1 MPPQRRSLVDLLTN
15 DEKVVMGSAVRMFCA
30 LRYRERNGGAA
41 DDAWYSKCIDSELD
55 EINDVFEK
63 YTDPTKVRIHPVI
76 TYVAEEWQKATDERR
91 KPDFASLKLADVL
104 QLCDERV
111 AQHPEWNAQLHM
123 KNLDTLVG
131 LQKEEDRW
139 WLPATQASSIA
150 ASPVMPSAVEAV
162 SGVNTESVSTSA
174 RDAPTVNEDVEM
186 EDDDGGETPRKKKA
200 GKRTVVQS
208 PTPARR
214 TSSRRRKGASGDA
227 NPLSSPESEAGG
239 RAPTKTKPA
248 IRPPTSRA
256 PTEPTADRH
265 IAGIDYISSGDEE
278 RVVTVRRKRKRP
290 ASIVEDSASELET
303 GPTDPGACG
312 PCKDSGHKCKPHG
325 TSSKALSCRLC
336 IKRKIKCVP
345 LSAASQ
351 EIANSRKRKHS
362 LEDVIE
368 RLNEVSRSQK
378 VFNTAIRD
386 FIYNTDTMLRAL
398 CTQGQGNV
406 NLASLGL
413 RLPTVPLFSTSE
425 PATPGASSVASG
437 APSSVSSLGLGRMMI
452 DSSGVSGPSGHHGEP
467 EDGESSR
474 PGLRRRIAHSAPSS
488 KAQSR
493 AGSRQSSRGR
503 K

>member
-76 TYVAEEWQKATDERR
+76 TYVAEEWQKAMDKRR

-174 RDAPTVNEDVEM
+174 CDAPTVNEDVEM

-200 GKRTVVQS
+200 GKCTVVQS

-239 RAPTKTKPA
+239 RVPTKTKPA
-248 IRPPTSRA
+248 IRPPASHA
-256 PTEPTADRH
+256 PMEPTADRH

-312 PCKDSGHKCKPHG
+312 PCKDSGHKCPLMQVVYQ
-325 TSSKALSCRLC
+325 TEDQMCSALCG
-336 IKRKIKCVP
+336 I
-345 LSAASQ
+345 AGDSQ
-351 EIANSRKRKHS
+351 FAQEEALTRANGPA
-362 LEDVIE
+362 EDVIE

-378 VFNTAIRD
+378 VFNMAIRD

-493 AGSRQSSRGR
+493 AGSRQSSRGC